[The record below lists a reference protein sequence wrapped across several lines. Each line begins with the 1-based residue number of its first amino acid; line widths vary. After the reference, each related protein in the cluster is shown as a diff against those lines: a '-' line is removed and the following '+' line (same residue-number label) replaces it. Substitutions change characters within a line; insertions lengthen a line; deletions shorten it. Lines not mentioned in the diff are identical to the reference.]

1 MKTVTLT
8 TKEFET
14 IPGYSTKL
22 SVGHWK
28 GQIDTLLYDLPKN
41 KVKVLKKAWLTEGDD
56 EMLLLELE
64 VTVGNVQRSI
74 SFKLEPVMII
84 RRSHAKGRYT
94 DIPEEKA
101 SWKAF
106 YELLE
111 AKLTATRLGIS
122 ELHHEFM
129 PYITKQLPN
138 GKTGTLSDIIDIALE
153 ADRLNEIGALE
164 DKSAKT
170 PDGKVTIEASYKIHE
185 EASP

>member
-22 SVGHWK
+22 TVGHWK
-28 GQIDTLLYDLPKN
+28 GQIDALLYDLPKN
-41 KVKVLKKAWLTEGDD
+41 KIKVLKKAWITEGED

-84 RRSHAKGRYT
+84 RKSHAKGKFENVN
-94 DIPEEKA
+94 EEKA

-106 YELLE
+106 YMLLE
-111 AKLTATRLGIS
+111 SKLTAARLGIS

-138 GKTGTLSDIIDIALE
+138 GRTGTLSDVMDIAIE
-153 ADRLNEIGALE
+153 ADRLNEIGQLE
-164 DKSAKT
+164 DRRERRVI
-170 PDGKVTIEASYKIHE
+170 DVEAIVK
-185 EASP
+185 